1 MEALTRGPGLSVTG
15 KEGEGGDRRG
25 LSIGKR
31 FGPSAWWGNLGPGLL
46 GRARELA
53 TRGGGRSR
61 PGRGDLALAK
71 GHQAKGKNTRGLA
84 RVFLFF
90 FSFFYF
96 PKHFHK

>member
-53 TRGGGRSR
+53 TRGGEEQAGERGFGLGQR
-61 PGRGDLALAK
+61 PPGQGEK
-71 GHQAKGKNTRGLA
+71 HQGVG
-84 RVFLFF
+84 
-90 FSFFYF
+90 
-96 PKHFHK
+96 